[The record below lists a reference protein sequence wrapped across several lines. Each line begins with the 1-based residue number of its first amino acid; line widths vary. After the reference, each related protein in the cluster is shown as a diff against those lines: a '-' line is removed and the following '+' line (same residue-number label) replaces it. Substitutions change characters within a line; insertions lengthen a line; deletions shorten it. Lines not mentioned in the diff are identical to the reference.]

1 MAIRSFRDLVAWQ
14 KAKSLA
20 MSIYGASANMPDSER
35 FGLCS
40 QMRRASISVFSNI
53 AEGFGRGSDREFL
66 RGCRNA
72 RGSLFELMGQ
82 VEIAMDL
89 GYMKASEELTGALE
103 ETDRVLQGLIRSIET
118 RIEQAP

>member
-14 KAKSLA
+14 RAKSLA
-20 MSIYGASANMPDSER
+20 MSIYSASAKMPDAER
-35 FGLCS
+35 YGLTS
-40 QMRRASISVFSNI
+40 QMRRAAISVFSNI

-82 VEIAMDL
+82 VEVASEL
-89 GYMKASEELTGALE
+89 GYMAASEELSGALE
-103 ETDRVLQGLIRSIET
+103 ETDRVLQGLIRSIES
-118 RIEQAP
+118 RIDSAT

>member
-20 MSIYGASANMPDSER
+20 MSIYSASANMPDSER

-40 QMRRASISVFSNI
+40 QMPRASISVFSNI

-89 GYMKASEELTGALE
+89 GYMKASEELSGALE